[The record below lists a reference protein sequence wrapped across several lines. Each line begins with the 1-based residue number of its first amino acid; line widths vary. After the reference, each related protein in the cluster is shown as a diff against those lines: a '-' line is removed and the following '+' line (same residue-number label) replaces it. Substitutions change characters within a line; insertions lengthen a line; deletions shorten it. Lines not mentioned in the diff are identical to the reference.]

1 MSRLSKEEYREAV
14 GCLKRYN
21 YNYIKMM
28 NIKYDIMSLSSP
40 VLDGMPK
47 APYKISDSVLNSL
60 IRIQDNE
67 ELQKCIREYKIV
79 VQALQLVDSITK
91 EIFEEEYQS
100 GNENRWNIIDKLH
113 ISEDIYKR
121 RKRKLVYLVHKEI
134 KSLQL

>member
-1 MSRLSKEEYREAV
+1 MSRLSKEDYREAV

-21 YNYIKMM
+21 YNCIKMM
-28 NIKYDIMSLSSP
+28 NMKYDIMSLSSP

-60 IRIQDNE
+60 IRIQENE

-91 EIFEEEYQS
+91 EIFAEEYQ
-100 GNENRWNIIDKLH
+100 
-113 ISEDIYKR
+113 
-121 RKRKLVYLVHKEI
+121 KRK
-134 KSLQL
+134 

>member
-1 MSRLSKEEYREAV
+1 
-14 GCLKRYN
+14 
-21 YNYIKMM
+21 M

-60 IRIQDNE
+60 IRIQENE

-91 EIFEEEYQS
+91 EIFKEEYQKR
-100 GNENRWNIIDKLH
+100 EWKQVEYYRQIT
-113 ISEDIYKR
+113 YKR
-121 RKRKLVYLVHKEI
+121 RYIQETKKKI
-134 KSLQL
+134 SIFST

>member
-1 MSRLSKEEYREAV
+1 MSRLSKEDYREAV

-21 YNYIKMM
+21 YNCIKMM

-60 IRIQDNE
+60 IRIQENE

-91 EIFEEEYQS
+91 EIFEEEYQ
-100 GNENRWNIIDKLH
+100 
-113 ISEDIYKR
+113 KR
-121 RKRKLVYLVHKEI
+121 E
-134 KSLQL
+134 

>member
-1 MSRLSKEEYREAV
+1 
-14 GCLKRYN
+14 
-21 YNYIKMM
+21 MM

-60 IRIQDNE
+60 IRIQENE

-91 EIFEEEYQS
+91 EIFKEEYQ
-100 GNENRWNIIDKLH
+100 
-113 ISEDIYKR
+113 
-121 RKRKLVYLVHKEI
+121 KRK
-134 KSLQL
+134 

>member
-1 MSRLSKEEYREAV
+1 MSRLSKQEYREAV

-21 YNYIKMM
+21 YNCIKMM

-91 EIFEEEYQS
+91 EIFQEEYQQ
-100 GNENRWNIIDKLH
+100 
-113 ISEDIYKR
+113 
-121 RKRKLVYLVHKEI
+121 RK
-134 KSLQL
+134 

>member
-1 MSRLSKEEYREAV
+1 MSRLSKEDYREAV

-21 YNYIKMM
+21 YNCIKMM
-28 NIKYDIMSLSSP
+28 NMKYDIMSLSSP

-60 IRIQDNE
+60 IRIQENE

-91 EIFEEEYQS
+91 EIFKEEYQ
-100 GNENRWNIIDKLH
+100 
-113 ISEDIYKR
+113 KR
-121 RKRKLVYLVHKEI
+121 E
-134 KSLQL
+134 